1 MTDAR
6 DIGDVSMLDSI
17 QDFASILGGVL
28 SAPWLKGGA
37 ACVAVACEAMG
48 LPLDLVW
55 CLAGLFVF
63 DFILG
68 IWLAVRQ
75 GAFSLRK
82 FMRGVAKIPVYT
94 VVIVIAWVCQYV
106 VRSILGQVLPV
117 PLWACAYLAMH
128 ESLSIL
134 TKCEALDLPVPA
146 LLKRALRRVNHGVER
161 HVDKALDVIDPKTAK
176 AKGECRK

>member
-17 QDFASILGGVL
+17 QDFASVFGGVL
-28 SAPWLKGGA
+28 SAPWIKGSA
-37 ACVAVACEAMG
+37 ACVAVGCEAMG

-63 DFILG
+63 DFVLG
-68 IWLAVRQ
+68 IWLAVRE

-82 FMRGVAKIPVYT
+82 FMRGVAKVPVYT
-94 VVIVIAWVCQYV
+94 VVIAVAWVCQYCV
-106 VRSILGQVLPV
+106 HSVLGQVLPV
-117 PLWACAYLAMH
+117 PLWATAYLAMH

-146 LLKRALRRVNHGVER
+146 LLKRALRRVNRGVEKK
-161 HVDKALDVIDPKTAK
+161 VDQALDAIDPKEGK
-176 AKGECRK
+176 RSR

>member
-6 DIGDVSMLDSI
+6 DIGDVSMTDSL

-28 SAPWLKGGA
+28 SAPWIKGGV
-37 ACVAVACEAMG
+37 ACAAVACEAMG

-55 CLAGLFVF
+55 CLVGLFVF

-75 GAFSLRK
+75 SSFSLRK
-82 FMRGVAKIPVYT
+82 FMRGAAKIPVYT
-94 VVIVIAWVCQYV
+94 VVIVIAWVCQSV
-106 VRSILGQVLPV
+106 VHSIMGQVLPV
-117 PLWACAYLAMH
+117 PLWGCAYLCMH

-134 TKCEALDLPVPA
+134 TKCEALELPVPA
-146 LLKRALRRVNHGVER
+146 LLKRALKRVNSGVEK
-161 HVDKALDVIDPKTAK
+161 HVDKALDVIDPKK
-176 AKGECRK
+176 AREGEK

>member
-6 DIGDVSMLDSI
+6 DIGDVSMTDSL

-37 ACVAVACEAMG
+37 ACVAVACEAMW

-63 DFILG
+63 DFVLG

-106 VRSILGQVLPV
+106 VHSILGQVLPV

-146 LLKRALRRVNHGVER
+146 LLKRALRRVNRGVEAR
-161 HVDKALDVIDPKTAK
+161 VDRALDAIDPKAR
-176 AKGECRK
+176 GGGPRP

>member
-1 MTDAR
+1 MTDATR
-6 DIGDVSMLDSI
+6 DIGDVSMADSF

-28 SAPWLKGGA
+28 SAPGLKGGA
-37 ACVAVACEAMG
+37 ACILAGCEAMG

-63 DFILG
+63 DFLLG

-75 GAFSLRK
+75 SAFSLRK
-82 FMRGVAKIPVYT
+82 FFRGLAKIPVYT
-94 VVIVIAWVCQYV
+94 VVLIIAWTAQYV
-106 VRSILGQVLPV
+106 VHSVLGQMLPV
-117 PLWACAYLAMH
+117 PLWACAYLCMH

-146 LLKRALRRVNHGVER
+146 LLKRVLRRINHGVEEK
-161 HVDKALDVIDPKTAK
+161 VDQALDAIDPKK
-176 AKGECRK
+176 EK

>member
-17 QDFASILGGVL
+17 QDFASVFGGVL
-28 SAPWLKGGA
+28 SAPWIKGGA
-37 ACVAVACEAMG
+37 ACVAVGCEAMG

-63 DFILG
+63 DFVLG
-68 IWLAVRQ
+68 IWLAVRE

-82 FMRGVAKIPVYT
+82 FMRGVAKVPVYT
-94 VVIVIAWVCQYV
+94 VVIAVAWICQYV
-106 VRSILGQVLPV
+106 VHSVLGQVLPV
-117 PLWACAYLAMH
+117 PLWACAYLCMH

-146 LLKRALRRVNHGVER
+146 LLKRTLRRINSGVEKK
-161 HVDKALDVIDPKTAK
+161 VDRALDAIDPKGGRDGK
-176 AKGECRK
+176 D

>member
-1 MTDAR
+1 MTDVR
-6 DIGDVSMLDSI
+6 DIGDVSMTDSL

-28 SAPWLKGGA
+28 SAPWLKGG
-37 ACVAVACEAMG
+37 VACIAVGCDAMG

-63 DFILG
+63 DFVLG
-68 IWLAVRQ
+68 IWLAVKQ
-75 GAFSLRK
+75 EAFSLRK
-82 FMRGVAKIPVYT
+82 FMRGIAKVPVYT

-106 VRSILGQVLPV
+106 VHSVLGNVLPV

-134 TKCEALDLPVPA
+134 TKCEALELPVPA
-146 LLKRALRRVNHGVER
+146 LLKRALKRVNHGVEAK
-161 HVDKALDVIDPKTAK
+161 VDQALDAIDPKGGRDGK
-176 AKGECRK
+176 AR